1 MVKSQLHALAFVVAA
16 QAVGSQTLKSGFKQ
30 WKAAALCSCMY
41 TLSCSSE
48 SWGHTAT
55 IILWFCCCIHYNCL
69 FSVPDLQVQIAFLYS
84 EKPTMV
90 DLECHNICG
99 NSTYKWFRNGAKED
113 PGKYNQGKAGSG
125 RYYRGTVTSEDSY
138 ACAVEGFEG
147 FPSPSVCKST
157 PHGHEARCYG
167 PLGLNITRTFNV

>member
-1 MVKSQLHALAFVVAA
+1 
-16 QAVGSQTLKSGFKQ
+16 
-30 WKAAALCSCMY
+30 
-41 TLSCSSE
+41 
-48 SWGHTAT
+48 
-55 IILWFCCCIHYNCL
+55 
-69 FSVPDLQVQIAFLYS
+69 
-84 EKPTMV
+84 MV

-99 NSTYKWFRNGAKED
+99 NPTYKWFRNGED
-113 PGKYNQGKAGSG
+113 AGPG

-138 ACAVEGFEG
+138 ACAVEGFER